1 MAAITVSYS
10 ESVGGWTSFWNYAP
24 DWMTRLNN
32 DFFTINNGQLFLH
45 NDNSQMNVKNTFY
58 GVFYPSIVKTVISD
72 LPQDDKVF
80 KTLVLE
86 ADEKWTADL
95 RTNYTEG
102 SIEADEFITKES
114 RQFSYLRK
122 NEDTTDTSQDY
133 GIGSISSVAGLNIG
147 FTVEVPQ
154 SLSVGDSLYQID
166 GSAQELVGVI
176 TNINRTTNVITVS
189 AIVNTPVVANFAYG
203 KKDSRVAG
211 AAIRGR
217 ELEITLTNNSSAES
231 ELFGVSSE
239 VRKSYV

>member
-10 ESVGGWTSFWNYAP
+10 ESVGGYTSFWNYAP

-45 NDNSQMNVKNTFY
+45 NDNSNPVKNTFY

-80 KTLVLE
+80 KTVVLE
-86 ADEKWTADL
+86 SDEAWTADL

-102 SIEADEFITKES
+102 SIEVDEFMQKES
-114 RQFSYLRK
+114 RFFGYTRK
-122 NEDTTDTSQDY
+122 NEDPTDTSQDY
-133 GIGSISSVAGLNIG
+133 GIGSISSVTGLNIG

-176 TNINRTTNVITVS
+176 TNINRDTNVIIVS
-189 AIVNTPVVANFAYG
+189 AIVNTPVVSNFAYG

-211 AAIRGR
+211 SAIRGR

-231 ELFGVSSE
+231 EMFAVSSE
-239 VRKSYV
+239 VRKSFL